1 MKKILFSAISLFLVN
16 GLQAQITA
24 TFESQPLPSTN
35 YWKGIAP
42 VPTVSGFSDNSLF
55 FPNTYDTAY
64 GGYWSGWGYSALS
77 DSNSISYATN
87 ELAAFPAKGA
97 NNSSIYA
104 VAYES
109 YDPAFNCIK
118 LTTPQYVASAR
129 IANSTIAYR
138 SMQNGDGF
146 AKIFGGATGNDP
158 DFFKVSFTGWFNK
171 TTTGSIDVYLAD
183 FRDTVNSNDYI
194 LKDWSTVN
202 FLPLGFVDSITFHL
216 SSSDTNSLGMKTPA
230 YFCLDNVTML
240 PSSNNDIKT
249 DDLVQVYPNPFS
261 DFVCLLN
268 PSSAKLNYQLFD
280 IVGRL
285 YAEGELSGY
294 EKTTIATNQ
303 LSKGPYL
310 LRVDKNNIAQT
321 QAILHLEN

>member
-1 MKKILFSAISLFLVN
+1 MKKILFSAISLFLGN

-42 VPTVSGFSDNSLF
+42 VPTVSGFSDNDLF

-146 AKIFGGATGNDP
+146 AKIFGGTTGNDP

-171 TTTGSIDVYLAD
+171 TTTGSIDFYLAD

-230 YFCLDNVTML
+230 YFCLDNVSVL
-240 PSSNNDIKT
+240 PASNSEITLT
-249 DDLVQVYPNPFS
+249 DFLTIYPNPFHQEINLS
-261 DFVCLLN
+261 N
-268 PSSAKLNYQLFD
+268 SSTDEVKFHLID
-280 IVGRL
+280 IMGRVL
-285 YAEGELSGY
+285 KEGELQSHQKVNIQTSQMGQGTY
-294 EKTTIATNQ
+294 F
-303 LSKGPYL
+303 LSIKMNESVHTQTL
-310 LRVDKNNIAQT
+310 LKI
-321 QAILHLEN
+321 EN